1 MLQALPI
8 ILRTAVATA
17 ITKAIVNVYNN
28 RDMGDLSG
36 TNWAVITKHKSD
48 IEQVLKFKDN
58 EISGF
63 GGCNNF
69 FGQYTQNGR
78 RLTVG
83 TLASTRKAGP
93 HLVAETALLSALQAA
108 RRFTGTPSE
117 IKIYGES
124 DDILL
129 TLKHHIRT
137 SCKLAAA
144 ALRRSH
150 N

>member
-36 TNWAVITKHKSD
+36 SNWSITGKYKPNIGQVI
-48 IEQVLKFKDN
+48 KFNDG

-69 FGQYTQNGR
+69 FGQYRQDGNK
-78 RLTVG
+78 LTIG
-83 TLASTRKAGP
+83 ALASTRKAGP
-93 HLVAETALLSALQAA
+93 HLQSETKLLGALRAA
-108 RRFTGTPSE
+108 RRFKGTPSE

-129 TLKHHIRT
+129 TLSRQK
-137 SCKLAAA
+137 
-144 ALRRSH
+144 